1 MDLENE
7 MTREFV
13 AEIERRTPVG
23 KMGYVDDLKGTAFY
37 LASSAS
43 NYLTGHTVVVDVGWL
58 AW

>member
-43 NYLTGHTVVVDVGWL
+43 N
-58 AW
+58 

>member
-23 KMGYVDDLKGTAFY
+23 KMGYVDDLKGTEFY
-37 LASSAS
+37 LTSSAS
-43 NYLTGHTVVVDVGWL
+43 NYLTGHTVVVNGGWL